1 MNKSY
6 KPLASDIII
15 TKIGVYIM
23 YKKILLP
30 TDGSGYAEQEVD
42 RVTKLIADDGEIIII
57 SVAGKFV
64 SGAFQGRS
72 RVKKANER
80 MKKEAEDAV
89 KNMSKLFDD
98 SLKVK
103 TMVKIGIPSEEI
115 NKVAAEEEADL
126 IVISASG
133 KSGLHKFLIGS
144 VAEKVLKTAEI
155 DVLLVHNS

>member
-64 SGAFQGRS
+64 SGAFQGRN